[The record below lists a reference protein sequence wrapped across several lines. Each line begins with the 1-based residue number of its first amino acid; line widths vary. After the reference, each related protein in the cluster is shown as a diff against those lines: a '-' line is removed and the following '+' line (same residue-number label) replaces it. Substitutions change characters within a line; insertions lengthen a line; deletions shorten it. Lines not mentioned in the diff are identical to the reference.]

1 MKKRFLTL
9 LLVPILFC
17 LSLCSCGAFVGK
29 DGSFYYYDL
38 NDARKSKSSY
48 YENCDYLFTEETED
62 CVTDF
67 IIKDNAL
74 HIVQMRVRYFG
85 SNAGYRA
92 VFSGTRSIEEEI
104 YYFEELNDYYWTSL
118 SKLSVKRISW
128 CIVSEDFNS
137 THDNYPSFEFI
148 YEGET
153 YSLCYDMNN

>member
-1 MKKRFLTL
+1 ML
-9 LLVPILFC
+9 LLAPILFC
-17 LSLCSCGAFVGK
+17 LFLSSCGAFVGN

-85 SNAGYRA
+85 SNAGYHA
-92 VFSGTRSIEEEI
+92 VYSVSFLIEEAL
-104 YYFEELNDYYWTSL
+104 YYFDYYNDYDWTST
-118 SKLSVKRISW
+118 SKWSVKEYSW

-137 THDNYPSFEFI
+137 THDNYPSFEFV
-148 YEGET
+148 YEGKT